1 HKAELIVSPIGILIE
16 HGVDHTLAAETTQRS
31 EKAGLTEMHLITL
44 AIMLGAIPPMSLK
57 GSKLETMTFNVSTL
71 TTHITG
77 NVCDRFTRQHNNM
90 LHEQHLQR

>member
-1 HKAELIVSPIGILIE
+1 
-16 HGVDHTLAAETTQRS
+16 
-31 EKAGLTEMHLITL
+31 MHLITL

-77 NVCDRFTRQHNNM
+77 NVCDRFTRQNNNM
-90 LHEQHLQR
+90 LHEQHLQRRQSPCLAAVSIYLQTVITTDPRRSGPCTP